1 MDMYEKEQAYFRD
14 MVQRIKDTGANLA
27 ICQWGLDLCLC
38 CDPKGLMTR
47 PIRCYSRMVFMQ

>member
-27 ICQWGLDLCLC
+27 ICQWGLDLWCVVI
-38 CDPKGLMTR
+38 PR
-47 PIRCYSRMVFMQ
+47 I